1 MCVCVCVCERYVCA
15 SVYMC
20 CVSVYLQCTCTCMH
34 AYSNV
39 DTICVYSKLQV
50 IIGTHTVMADG
61 GLVVDYA
68 RPSPQTTYMYFL

>member
-1 MCVCVCVCERYVCA
+1 MCCVCMCVCVCVCERYVCA

-39 DTICVYSKLQV
+39 DTICVYSNYRSSSV
-50 IIGTHTVMADG
+50 HT
-61 GLVVDYA
+61 
-68 RPSPQTTYMYFL
+68 Q